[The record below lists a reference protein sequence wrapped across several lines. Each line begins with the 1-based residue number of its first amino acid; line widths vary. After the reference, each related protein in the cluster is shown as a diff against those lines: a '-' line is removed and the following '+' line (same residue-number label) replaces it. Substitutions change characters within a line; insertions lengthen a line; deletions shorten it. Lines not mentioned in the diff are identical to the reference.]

1 MSRIML
7 PFIGRVRR
15 RRMIML
21 VALLLI
27 FMLYLRSSSQYA
39 TSQPQESK
47 FFPASSPEDEMAA
60 LEKSPVTAQPHH
72 APAPAPGDES
82 IQGPDTASD
91 TPVIHK
97 APVPVSPND
106 QLAHPPANDAASK
119 DMASTPQAG
128 ARVGAGPAAGASEN
142 FAPEANNAPTQQPGT
157 DDQWQT
163 TPPQEP
169 EEDENAAPQI
179 EASEVP
185 PNTKTVI
192 VGGKKYIDPGA
203 RPMISME
210 YGTTAR
216 PPVQGLTK
224 LVEEMPV
231 ELMVN
236 DVNDINDKESTA
248 SAASLARKPLRRRR
262 FVFVGDVHGQRKS
275 LDELLEKINFET
287 GHDHLVLVGDLI
299 NKGPDSAGVVQ
310 LAMDLGAS
318 AVRGNH
324 EDRVLAAY
332 DSIHAANSYSP
343 KPWQSVASATSGQVK
358 KRMSLSEIEAE
369 GKMERAS
376 AMLQREE
383 DLKAE
388 DAAKKKGLLTLIG
401 IRKEQKNEEDVIDH
415 DKMVEELDV
424 DPLEQNPFPH
434 GDTPERKTAASLSPE
449 QAAWL
454 SELPVILHVGKIA
467 PSPSAVSTQVQEENA
482 RFPFN
487 DVVVAH
493 AGLVPDLPLER
504 QDPYAVMVM
513 RSLVHPADEVRQ
525 ERARLVAEIRIRA
538 ESRGRIQA
546 NQYVDVPQHRA
557 EAEFHKMQKAVYGPD
572 PHHPHRSSPP
582 GSPKKMAGGN
592 PSPADLVLLP
602 IEGHFR
608 EGHDRMH
615 WAAAWNQA
623 QHEKLSLENRTTVIY
638 GHDAITGLL
647 VPEVVPSGIM
657 SLFSA
662 GGNGVK
668 SGSVTTATD
677 TGYTFGLDSG
687 AVYGGKLTA
696 LIIEADKT
704 GRVKYGIEQV
714 QCPAAAKKKFA
725 D

>member
-1 MSRIML
+1 
-7 PFIGRVRR
+7 
-15 RRMIML
+15 
-21 VALLLI
+21 
-27 FMLYLRSSSQYA
+27 
-39 TSQPQESK
+39 
-47 FFPASSPEDEMAA
+47 
-60 LEKSPVTAQPHH
+60 
-72 APAPAPGDES
+72 
-82 IQGPDTASD
+82 
-91 TPVIHK
+91 
-97 APVPVSPND
+97 
-106 QLAHPPANDAASK
+106 
-119 DMASTPQAG
+119 MASTPDAG
-128 ARVGAGPAAGASEN
+128 AGSAAAAAAASEKSEN
-142 FAPEANNAPTQQPGT
+142 LAPVANSANAEAPTQQELGT
-157 DDQWQT
+157 EGQ
-163 TPPQEP
+163 PQIQIPLPE
-169 EEDENAAPQI
+169 EEDENAPQKI

-185 PNTKTVI
+185 PDTKTVI
-192 VGGKKYIDPGA
+192 VGGKKFIDPGA
-203 RPMISME
+203 RPMVAME

-224 LVEEMPV
+224 VVEELPV
-231 ELMVN
+231 ELV
-236 DVNDINDKESTA
+236 INDYNEIDDKQTTA
-248 SAASLARKPLRRRR
+248 ETEPLAKKPLRRRR
-262 FVFVGDVHGQRKS
+262 FIFVGDVHGQRKS
-275 LDELLEKINFET
+275 LDELLEKVNFEI

-332 DSIHAANSYSP
+332 DSIHAQNRYSP
-343 KPWQSVASATSGQVK
+343 KPWQAVASPSSGQMNTQIK

-376 AMLQREE
+376 AMLQRED

-388 DAAKKKGLLTLIG
+388 DAAKKKGILTLLG
-401 IRKEQKNEEDVIDH
+401 IRKEEKNEEDIIDH
-415 DKMVEELDV
+415 DKMVAELDV

-434 GDTPERKTAASLSPE
+434 GDTPERKTAAQLSPE
-449 QAAWL
+449 QAEWL
-454 SELPVILHVGKIA
+454 ADLPVILHMGKIA
-467 PSPSAVSTQVQEENA
+467 PSPLAISAKVQEENA

-493 AGLVPDLPLER
+493 AGLVPEVPLDR

-525 ERARLVAEIRIRA
+525 ERARLVAEIKLRA
-538 ESRGRIQA
+538 ESRGRIQP
-546 NQYVDVPQHRA
+546 NQYVDVPKHRA
-557 EAEFHKMQKAVYGPD
+557 DAEFHKMQKAVYGPD

-582 GSPKKMAGGN
+582 GSPKNIAGGN
-592 PSPADLVLLP
+592 PSAADLVMLP

-608 EGHDRMH
+608 GGHDRVH

-623 QHEKLSLENRTTVIY
+623 QHEKSGLTNRTTVIY

-647 VPEVVPSGIM
+647 VPEAVPSGIM

-668 SGSVTTATD
+668 SGSVTAAID

-687 AVYGGKLTA
+687 AVYGGKLSA
-696 LIIEADKT
+696 LIVEADKT
-704 GRVKYGIEQV
+704 GRVKYSIEQV
-714 QCPAAAKKKFA
+714 QCPAYAKKKFA

>member
-1 MSRIML
+1 
-7 PFIGRVRR
+7 
-15 RRMIML
+15 
-21 VALLLI
+21 
-27 FMLYLRSSSQYA
+27 
-39 TSQPQESK
+39 
-47 FFPASSPEDEMAA
+47 
-60 LEKSPVTAQPHH
+60 
-72 APAPAPGDES
+72 
-82 IQGPDTASD
+82 
-91 TPVIHK
+91 
-97 APVPVSPND
+97 
-106 QLAHPPANDAASK
+106 
-119 DMASTPQAG
+119 
-128 ARVGAGPAAGASEN
+128 
-142 FAPEANNAPTQQPGT
+142 
-157 DDQWQT
+157 
-163 TPPQEP
+163 
-169 EEDENAAPQI
+169 
-179 EASEVP
+179 
-185 PNTKTVI
+185 
-192 VGGKKYIDPGA
+192 
-203 RPMISME
+203 ME

-224 LVEEMPV
+224 VVEELPV

-236 DVNDINDKESTA
+236 DVNDKESSSSAA
-248 SAASLARKPLRRRR
+248 SAASLAEKPLQRRR
-262 FVFVGDVHGQRKS
+262 FVFVGDVHGQRQS

-332 DSIHAANSYSP
+332 DSIHAANAYSP
-343 KPWQSVASATSGQVK
+343 KPWQSIASATSGQAK
-358 KRMSLSEIEAE
+358 KRMSLSEIDAE

-376 AMLQREE
+376 AMLQSGE
-383 DLKAE
+383 DPTAE
-388 DAAKKKGLLTLIG
+388 DATTKKTGLLTLLG
-401 IRKEQKNEEDVIDH
+401 IRTEKRNEEDSID
-415 DKMVEELDV
+415 DDTMVAELDV

-454 SELPVILHVGKIA
+454 SDLPVILHLGKIA
-467 PSPSAVSTQVQEENA
+467 PSPSAVSAKVQEENA
-482 RFPFN
+482 QCPFN

-493 AGLVPDLPLER
+493 AGLVPDVPLER
-504 QDPYAVMVM
+504 QDPYAAMVM

-538 ESRGRIQA
+538 ESRGRIHP
-546 NQYVDVPQHRA
+546 NQYVHVPQHRA
-557 EAEFHKMQKAVYGPD
+557 DAEFHKMQKAVYGPD

-582 GSPKKMAGGN
+582 GSPRKMAGGN
-592 PSPADLVLLP
+592 PSPADLVMLP

-608 EGHDRMH
+608 QGHDRVH

-623 QHEKLSLENRTTVIY
+623 QHEKRSPENRTTVIY

-647 VPEVVPSGIM
+647 VPEAVPSGIM

-662 GGNGVK
+662 GGHGAK
-668 SGSVTTATD
+668 GGSVTAATG

-696 LIIEADKT
+696 LIVEADKT